1 MMGFGANRRGG
12 RLPSF
17 VMIALVILVLFI
29 SFNYWD
35 VSRQRGRLL
44 DELAEAQAQVKRT
57 DAARSRLEK
66 RNSELMVQVDGHRK
80 EVDQKEGER
89 NTLRN
94 SLQAVEV
101 QFKRCNDEK
110 MKIQSDSFSQ
120 VSEIQRLKEQLKE
133 LKQEYMKQEGLL
145 QELKKNRTSMDK
157 KLEFESLQCKQKI
170 NQLNGE
176 HLEKQRILEEEVFQL
191 RKNRAMETAHKTD
204 RDVPRL
210 TVHHP
215 DVPRLTVHHPDV
227 TDTKELGKLAA
238 GADVPGLRDGDLE
251 KVKEAAFALRKPA
264 ITRKQVQHAVDGP
277 AKAQDHAG
285 PLGSEVLPLKLDTK
299 VERLAAGAGDGV
311 RDVPQDQGAMEGGH
325 ADGRA
330 GQQGQLPVPDR
341 VKVAAVDEKREGLQ
355 VAPNPA
361 QVLAKPME
369 NEPAWNPH
377 PAQIQN
383 EGQHVAEGR
392 RHQAVDM
399 L

>member
-1 MMGFGANRRGG
+1 MMGFSANRRGG

-44 DELAEAQAQVKRT
+44 EELAEAQAQVKRT
-57 DAARSRLEK
+57 DSARSRLEK
-66 RNSELMVQVDGHRK
+66 RNSELIVQVEGHRK
-80 EVDQKEGER
+80 EIDQKEGDH

-110 MKIQSDSFSQ
+110 MKIQSDSLSQ
-120 VSEIQRLKEQLKE
+120 LSEIQRLKEQLKE

-176 HLEKQRILEEEVFQL
+176 HLEKQRTLEEEVFRL
-191 RKNRAMETAHKTD
+191 RKNPPQNRAMETAHKAD
-204 RDVPRL
+204 RDIPKL

-215 DVPRLTVHHPDV
+215 DVPDA
-227 TDTKELGKLAA
+227 KELGKLAA
-238 GADVPGLRDGDLE
+238 GADLPGLEDGDLG
-251 KVKEAAFALRKPA
+251 KVQEAPFALRKPA
-264 ITRKQVQHAVDGP
+264 ITRKQAQHAGDGP
-277 AKAQDHAG
+277 AKEQDHAE
-285 PLGSEVLPLKLDTK
+285 PLGGAVLPLKPETK
-299 VERLAAGAGDGV
+299 MEGLAAGAGNGH
-311 RDVPQDQGAMEGGH
+311 RDVPQDQGAVEGGH

-330 GQQGQLPVPDR
+330 GQQGQLPAPDR
-341 VKVAAVDEKREGLQ
+341 VKVDDKREDLQ

-369 NEPAWNPH
+369 NEPARIPH
-377 PAQIQN
+377 PMQIQN